1 MKSFLEELAEKIE
14 SDYSDWENLTV
25 VFPNRRA
32 ALYFKEALRQDL
44 SAPRWV
50 PTILTIE
57 DFIGSF
63 SDLQEADKFTLI
75 VKLYHSY
82 KEVNPNT
89 ENIDRFYFW
98 GEMLLRD
105 FDELDKYL
113 VNAEFLFRDVSNL
126 KEVEE
131 YFDYLT
137 EEQKEYL
144 KEFWQTVEF
153 STPETKQR
161 FLNLWRS
168 LMPVYKNFTERL
180 QREGIGYAGMIHQQ
194 VAHRIS
200 NERPGFY
207 SKQLVF
213 AGFYALT
220 KAEETIISWFVQHQ
234 SASVHW
240 DEDAFYVD
248 KEYREA
254 GSFFRLYRN
263 HPILGKTFAKSPPNN
278 LDQSRQLT
286 MLGVPQRA
294 GQPKLLAQ
302 YLKELPIE
310 AHEKTVIVLPD
321 ESMLLPVLY
330 SLPSQLTAINVTMG
344 YPLVNTPLFSL
355 IDFIFDLHRTQR
367 KNGFY
372 FRAVL
377 DVLNHPYIKTSD
389 SAAVNQ
395 LQDKI
400 KKNNLVQL
408 PEDFFSGQSLLIAT
422 VFKPIVPSDLLGQL
436 LEVISLLATT
446 SQTLF
451 EKEFAYQFHRMLTKL
466 KILNDSEPMDIM
478 MVQRLFRQM
487 ARAEK
492 VPFVGE
498 PLKGIQLMGV
508 LETRA
513 LDFENVFVL
522 SLNEGLWPA
531 SAKQGS
537 YLPYSIRKAYGLPT
551 YQQQDAMYA
560 YLFYRLLQRTQSGSL
575 FYNTEPDVLGTGEM
589 SRYLNQIM
597 YETGW
602 PYEKKILYSPIS
614 IQQPKPIV
622 IPKDVSVLDKLL
634 RYRGKELT
642 PSSLNNYLECRLM
655 FYFKN
660 VIVLKEPNKVE
671 EEADARV
678 FGNFFHKVM
687 EYFYRD
693 VKPPAGPWR
702 VEAKHFDN
710 LDAKLDQL
718 MERAYR
724 NHFSLHDKRAV
735 EYEGQQLVVNEM
747 VKRMAK
753 RVLEKDKDYAP
764 FEIEMLEADNFKT
777 NYVLTDQLS
786 IAIGGK
792 IDRVDRKES
801 HVRIMDYKTGTDVN
815 EFNSIA
821 SLFDR
826 KKNRNKAAFQAMLY
840 AWVYERRNNA
850 TYTLQSGLVNRKDLF
865 KSDFRYGLQLDGV
878 LVKDVKSL
886 LPEFEDYF
894 VKLLTEIFD
903 KQMPFDQTDNLKT
916 CEYCSFKEI
925 CSRG

>member
-1 MKSFLEELAEKIE
+1 MKSFLQELADTVKA
-14 SDYSDWENLTV
+14 DYSDWDNLTV

-32 ALYFKEALRQDL
+32 ALYFKEALRNDL
-44 SAPRWV
+44 TAPRWV

-57 DFIGSF
+57 EFIGSF

-144 KEFWQTVEF
+144 KEFWQSVEF

-194 VAHRIS
+194 VAQRIS
-200 NERPGFY
+200 HERPGFY
-207 SKQLVF
+207 PKQIVF

-220 KAEETIISWFVQHQ
+220 KVEESIISWFVQHQ
-234 SASVHW
+234 SAVVHW
-240 DEDAFYVD
+240 DEDDFYVD
-248 KEYREA
+248 KDYREA
-254 GSFFRLYRN
+254 GSFFRLYRK
-263 HPILGKTFAKSPPNN
+263 HPILGKTFRNSPPKN
-278 LDQSRQLT
+278 LHRPRKLT
-286 MLGVPQRA
+286 LLGVPQRA

-302 YLKELPIE
+302 YLEELPIE
-310 AHEKTVIVLPD
+310 EHEKTVVVLPD

-330 SLPSQLTAINVTMG
+330 SLPPQWAAINVTMG
-344 YPLVNTPLFSL
+344 YPLVNTPLFLL
-355 IDFIFDLHRTQR
+355 IDFVFDLHRTKR

-377 DVLNHPYIKTSD
+377 NVLNHPYIKSTD
-389 SAAVNQ
+389 ATAVNQ
-395 LQDKI
+395 LQEKI
-400 KKNNLVQL
+400 KKDNLVQL
-408 PEDFFSGQSLLIAT
+408 SEDFFSTQSSLIAT
-422 VFKPIVPSDLLGQL
+422 MFKPAAPADLLGLL
-436 LEVISLLATT
+436 LEVITLLTNTT
-446 SQTLF
+446 QTLF

-466 KILNDSEPMDIM
+466 KGLDDTEPMEVV

-498 PLKGIQLMGV
+498 PLKGIQIMGV
-508 LETRA
+508 LETRT

-531 SAKQGS
+531 AAKQGS

-560 YLFYRLLQRTQSGSL
+560 YLFYRLLQRTQQASL

-614 IQQPKPIV
+614 IKQPKPIV
-622 IPKDVSVLDKLL
+622 IPKDANVLDTLT
-634 RYRGKELT
+634 RYQGKELT

-660 VIVLKEPNKVE
+660 AVGLKEPNKVE
-671 EEADARV
+671 DVADARV
-678 FGNFFHKVM
+678 FGNLFHKVM
-687 EYFYRD
+687 EYFYHD

-702 VEAKHFDN
+702 VEAKYFDN
-710 LDAKLDQL
+710 LNLKLDLL

-724 NHFSLHDKRAV
+724 NHFSLHDKRPV
-735 EYEGQQLVVNEM
+735 EYEGQQLVVNET
-747 VKRMAK
+747 VKRMAQH
-753 RVLEKDKDYAP
+753 VLERDKEYTP
-764 FEIEMLEADNFKT
+764 FVIEMLEAGDFKT
-777 NYVLTDQLS
+777 SYVLSDRQS

-792 IDRVDRKES
+792 IDRVDRKEN
-801 HVRIMDYKTGTDVN
+801 HVRIIDYKTGGDVN
-815 EFNSIA
+815 NFDSIA
-821 SLFDR
+821 SLFER
-826 KKNRNKAAFQAMLY
+826 KKDRNKAAFQAMLY
-840 AWVYERRNNA
+840 AWVYERKNNS

-865 KSDFRYGLQLDGV
+865 KSDFEYGLQMDKKV
-878 LVKDVKSL
+878 VRDVRPL
-886 LPEFEDYF
+886 LPEFEDHF

-903 KQMPFDQTDNLKT
+903 KQTPFDQTDNLKT

-925 CSRG
+925 CSR

>member
-1 MKSFLEELAEKIE
+1 MKSFLQELADTVKT
-14 SDYSDWENLTV
+14 DYSDWDNLTV

-32 ALYFKEALRQDL
+32 ALYFKEALRNDL
-44 SAPRWV
+44 TAPRWV

-57 DFIGSF
+57 EFIGSF

-144 KEFWQTVEF
+144 KEFWQSVEF

-194 VAHRIS
+194 VAQRIS

-207 SKQLVF
+207 PKQIVF

-220 KAEETIISWFVQHQ
+220 KAEESIISWFVQHQ
-234 SASVHW
+234 SAVVHW
-240 DEDAFYVD
+240 DEDDFYVEKD
-248 KEYREA
+248 YREA
-254 GSFFRLYRN
+254 GSFFRLYRK
-263 HPILGKTFAKSPPNN
+263 HPILGKTFSNSPPKN
-278 LDQSRQLT
+278 LDRTRKLT

-294 GQPKLLAQ
+294 GQSKLLAQ
-302 YLKELPIE
+302 YLEELPIE
-310 AHEKTVIVLPD
+310 EHEKTVVVLPD

-330 SLPSQLTAINVTMG
+330 SLPPQLPAINVTMG
-344 YPLVNTPLFSL
+344 YPLVNTPLFLL
-355 IDFIFDLHRTQR
+355 IDFVFDLHRTQR

-377 DVLNHPYIKTSD
+377 NVLNHPYIKSTD
-389 SAAVNQ
+389 ATAVNQ
-395 LQDKI
+395 LQEKI
-400 KKNNLVQL
+400 KKDNLVQL
-408 PEDFFSGQSLLIAT
+408 PEDFFSTQSSLIAT
-422 VFKPIVPSDLLGQL
+422 VFKQVAPTDLLGLL
-436 LEVISLLATT
+436 LEVVTLLANTT
-446 SQTLF
+446 QSLF

-466 KILNDSEPMDIM
+466 KGLNDTEPMEVM

-498 PLKGIQLMGV
+498 PLKGIQIMGV
-508 LETRA
+508 LETRT

-531 SAKQGS
+531 AAKQGS

-560 YLFYRLLQRTQSGSL
+560 YLFYRLLQRTQRAFL

-602 PYEKKILYSPIS
+602 LYEKKILYSPIS
-614 IQQPKPIV
+614 TKQPKPIV
-622 IPKDVSVLDKLL
+622 IPKDASVLDKLS
-634 RYRGKELT
+634 RYQGKELT

-660 VIVLKEPNKVE
+660 VIGLKEPNEVE
-671 EEADARV
+671 DVADARV
-678 FGNFFHKVM
+678 FGNLFHKVM
-687 EYFYRD
+687 EYFYHD

-710 LDAKLDQL
+710 LNLKLDLL

-724 NHFSLHDKRAV
+724 NHFSLHDKRPV
-735 EYEGQQLVVNEM
+735 EYEGQQLVVNET
-747 VKRMAK
+747 VKRMAEH
-753 RVLEKDKDYAP
+753 VLEKDKEYAP
-764 FEIEMLEADNFKT
+764 FVIEMLEAADFKT
-777 NYVLTDQLS
+777 SYVLSDRQS

-792 IDRVDRKES
+792 IDRVDRKEN
-801 HVRIMDYKTGTDVN
+801 HVRIIDYKTGKDVN
-815 EFNSIA
+815 SFDSIA
-821 SLFDR
+821 SLFER
-826 KKNRNKAAFQAMLY
+826 KKDRNKAAFQAMLY
-840 AWVYERRNNA
+840 AWVYERKNNS

-865 KSDFRYGLQLDGV
+865 KSDFEYGLQMDKK
-878 LVKDVKSL
+878 LVRDVRPL
-886 LPEFEDYF
+886 LPEFEDHF

-903 KQMPFDQTDNLKT
+903 KQTPFDQTDNLKT

-925 CSRG
+925 CSR